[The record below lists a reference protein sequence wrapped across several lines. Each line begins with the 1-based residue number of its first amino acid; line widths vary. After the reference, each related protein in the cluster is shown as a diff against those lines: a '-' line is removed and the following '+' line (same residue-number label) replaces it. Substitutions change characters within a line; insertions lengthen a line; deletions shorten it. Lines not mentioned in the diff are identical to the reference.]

1 MVRFDMEYFS
11 RVNPNFLLHGVYRMD
26 DLLRQDSL
34 RVDISDPA
42 NSLQISALHLKEEM
56 NFKPHYHLLK
66 VLKEY
71 KTKAQESWVVVSG
84 SVRVSFYDVDN
95 TFLGHEVLVPGDI
108 SYTFDGGHGY
118 EIISPNTLVYEFK
131 SGPYIGASADKN
143 YL

>member
-1 MVRFDMEYFS
+1 MHYFS
-11 RVNPNFLLHGVYRMD
+11 RVNPKFLLHGVYRMN

-42 NSLQISALHLKEEM
+42 NSLQISALHLREEI

-66 VLKEY
+66 VLEEY
-71 KTKAQESWVVVSG
+71 QTKAQESWVVVSG
-84 SVRVSFYDVDN
+84 SVRVSFYDIDN
-95 TFLGHEVLVPGDI
+95 AFLGQEVLVLGDI

-118 EIISPNTLVYEFK
+118 EILSPNTLVYEFK
-131 SGPYIGASADKN
+131 SGPYLGALADKN